1 MLISPFY
8 RKGKQIP
15 EEKKSG
21 KRVEKG
27 IGMGGRMSPFD
38 EPLAGKNI
46 GSCNSNFL
54 AGRELTALLIWIEKL
69 WKVIQ
74 AYT

>member
-1 MLISPFY
+1 MPPFY
-8 RKGKQIP
+8 RKANQIP

-27 IGMGGRMSPFD
+27 IRGKNEPFD

-54 AGRELTALLIWIEKL
+54 ARREVTA
-69 WKVIQ
+69 
-74 AYT
+74 

>member
-8 RKGKQIP
+8 RKGNHIP

-27 IGMGGRMSPFD
+27 IVG
-38 EPLAGKNI
+38 E
-46 GSCNSNFL
+46 
-54 AGRELTALLIWIEKL
+54 E
-69 WKVIQ
+69 
-74 AYT
+74 